1 MQNKNNIFPLG
12 SPVAA
17 DAIIGQGPSLVMA
30 SQKPFDWS
38 KILKILI
45 AVLTALAGA
54 IGVTSCAA

>member
-30 SQKPFDWS
+30 SQKPFNWG
-38 KILKILI
+38 KLLKILI
-45 AVLTALAGA
+45 AVLTALAST
-54 IGVTSCAA
+54 IGIASCTA